1 MTDDDAQ
8 RCDEPG
14 EPSESGEFS
23 EPRAV
28 FDMEF
33 VDWLPGGRAVVP
45 VESQGRFTWL
55 VVRGHVSEQA
65 RREFVREIQHIV
77 GRGLWRQ
84 NWLPEAD

>member
-1 MTDDDAQ
+1 MADDKAQ
-8 RCDEPG
+8 RCDEAGEPG
-14 EPSESGEFS
+14 EP
-23 EPRAV
+23 RAE

-55 VVRGHVSEQA
+55 VVRGHMTEQA
-65 RREFVREIQHIV
+65 RREFVRELQHIV

-84 NWLPEAD
+84 NWPSEGAE

>member
-1 MTDDDAQ
+1 MADDDAQ
-8 RCDEPG
+8 RRDEPG
-14 EPSESGEFS
+14 EPL
-23 EPRAV
+23 AM

-33 VDWLPGGRAVVP
+33 VDSLPGGRAVIP

-65 RREFVREIQHIV
+65 RQEFVREIQHIV

-84 NWLPEAD
+84 NWPPEAD

>member
-1 MTDDDAQ
+1 MADDDAQ

-14 EPSESGEFS
+14 GLS
-23 EPRAV
+23 EPWAE

-33 VDWLPGGRAVVP
+33 VDWLPGGRAVIP

-65 RREFVREIQHIV
+65 RQEFVREIQHIV

-84 NWLPEAD
+84 EWPSGAD

>member
-1 MTDDDAQ
+1 MADDDTQ
-8 RCDEPG
+8 RCDPG
-14 EPSESGEFS
+14 ELS
-23 EPRAV
+23 EPQAV

-33 VDWLPGGRAVVP
+33 VDWLPGGRVAIP

-65 RREFVREIQHIV
+65 RREFVQEIQHIV

-84 NWLPEAD
+84 DWPSETGSAS

>member
-1 MTDDDAQ
+1 MADDDAQ

-14 EPSESGEFS
+14 ELS
-23 EPRAV
+23 EPRAE

-33 VDWLPGGRAVVP
+33 VDWLPGGRAVIP

-65 RREFVREIQHIV
+65 RQEFVRELQHIV

-84 NWLPEAD
+84 DWPAGAP